1 MKNRIAISGAGGKM
15 GCALL
20 NSIARLD
27 WCELVAAIESPDS
40 NLIGLDAGE
49 LLKNHNFGVT
59 IQDSLDQAAEKIDVL
74 IDFSAPEA
82 TLNNIEFCS
91 SHLIPIVI
99 GTTGFASSD
108 EELIDV
114 ASKII
119 PICCS
124 ANYSA
129 GINLCF
135 DLIERATEVLGKDAD
150 VEIIESHHRGKID
163 APSGTALAMGE
174 AIAAGL
180 GRDLSDVS
188 EYGRVGD
195 AGPRDSDS
203 IGFSVI
209 RAGNIIGEH
218 TVMFAVDGEI
228 LEITHKASDR
238 EAFSAGAL
246 RAARWLIGRAPSLYS
261 MRDVIA
267 NSDETPQ

>member
-20 NSIARLD
+20 HSIARLD
-27 WCELVAAIESPDS
+27 WCELVAAIEAPDS

-49 LLKNHNFGVT
+49 LLKNRNFGVT
-59 IQDSLDQAAEKIDVL
+59 IQGSLDQMSEEIDVL
-74 IDFSAPEA
+74 IDFSVPTA

-91 SHLIPIVI
+91 SHSIPIVI

-108 EELIDV
+108 EEQIDV

-119 PICCS
+119 PICYS

-150 VEIIESHHRGKID
+150 VEIIESHHRGKVD

-174 AIAAGL
+174 TIAGRL
-180 GRDLSDVS
+180 DRDLSDIADH
-188 EYGRVGD
+188 GRVGEV
-195 AGPRDSDS
+195 GPRDRDS

-209 RAGNIIGEH
+209 RAGNIVGEH

-238 EAFSAGAL
+238 EAFCSGAL

-267 NSDETPQ
+267 NSGRKSQ